1 MKRSRW
7 LKVMTTVISG
17 PGQPIIGKQLAGL
30 LNANHVTVADKFFPD
45 GERDMILSSESL
57 DKKTIIV
64 QSISQPQDAN
74 LFSLLQLAYTAEEF
88 GAKDIT
94 LVAPYLAYGTKDRRI
109 LAGEIISIFHV
120 FKLIRAT
127 PAKRLY
133 VIDIHNTEV
142 LKGRED
148 FFHNVTAMPFF
159 GKYYLEKNLN
169 NPLVLAP
176 DFGAKERVS
185 IIGKILNAET
195 DHFEKKRDPVTGK
208 TKLFPHKI
216 DVKERDVIIADEVI
230 RTGGTIAKSV
240 AALKEMN
247 VGRVFVA
254 STHMMSV
261 NDADK
266 RILNAGAEEIIST
279 DSLPSN
285 YSKIQCAPIIHK
297 ELKI

>member
-1 MKRSRW
+1 
-7 LKVMTTVISG
+7 MTTVISG
-17 PGQPIIGKQLAGL
+17 PGQPSIGKQLAEL
-30 LNANHVTVADKFFPD
+30 MNADHINVTHKFFPD

-64 QSISQPQDAN
+64 QSITRPQDSN

-94 LVAPYLAYGTKDRRI
+94 LVAPYLAYGAKDRRI
-109 LAGEIISIFHV
+109 LTGEVVSIYHV

-148 FFHNVTAMPFF
+148 FFHNISAMPSF

-185 IIGKILNAET
+185 IIGKVMDAET
-195 DHFEKKRDPVTGK
+195 DHFVKKRDPVTGE
-208 TKLFPHKI
+208 TKLYPHKI
-216 DVKERDVIIADEVI
+216 DVKDRDVIIADEVI

-240 AALKEMN
+240 AVLKEMN
-247 VGRVFVA
+247 VGRVFIA
-254 STHMMSV
+254 STHMMTI
-261 NDADK
+261 NDAYK

-285 YSKIQCAPIIHK
+285 YSKIQCAPLIHK
-297 ELKI
+297 GLKI

>member
-1 MKRSRW
+1 MKRSKW

-17 PGQPIIGKQLAGL
+17 PGQPSIGKQLAGL
-30 LNANHVTVADKFFPD
+30 LNANHVTVSDKFFPD

-64 QSISQPQDAN
+64 QSITQPQDSN

-94 LVAPYLAYGTKDRRI
+94 LVAPYLAYGAKDKRI
-109 LAGEIISIFHV
+109 LTGEVVSIYHV

-148 FFHNVTAMPFF
+148 FFHNISAMSSF

-169 NPLVLAP
+169 NPLILAP

-185 IIGKILNAET
+185 IIGKVMNAET
-195 DHFEKKRDPVTGK
+195 DHFEKNRDPVTGEI
-208 TKLFPHKI
+208 KLYPHKI
-216 DVKERDVIIADEVI
+216 DVKDRDVIIVDEVI

-240 AALKEMN
+240 TALKEMN
-247 VGRVFVA
+247 VERVFIA
-254 STHMMSV
+254 GTHMMNV

-285 YSKIQCAPIIHK
+285 YSKIQCAPLIHK

>member
-1 MKRSRW
+1 
-7 LKVMTTVISG
+7 MTTVISG
-17 PGQPIIGKQLAGL
+17 PGQPSIGKQLAEL
-30 LNANHVTVADKFFPD
+30 MNADHINVTHKFFPD

-64 QSISQPQDAN
+64 QSITRPQDSN

-94 LVAPYLAYGTKDRRI
+94 LVAPYLAYGAKDRRI
-109 LAGEIISIFHV
+109 LTGEVVSIYHV

-142 LKGRED
+142 LKRRED
-148 FFHNVTAMPFF
+148 FFHNISAMPSF

-185 IIGKILNAET
+185 IIGKVMDAET
-195 DHFEKKRDPVTGK
+195 DHFVKKRDPVTGE
-208 TKLFPHKI
+208 TKLYPHKI
-216 DVKERDVIIADEVI
+216 DVKDRDVIIADEVI

-240 AALKEMN
+240 AVLKEMN
-247 VGRVFVA
+247 VGRVFIA
-254 STHMMSV
+254 STHMMTI
-261 NDADK
+261 NDAYK

-285 YSKIQCAPIIHK
+285 YSKIQCAPLIHK
-297 ELKI
+297 GLKI

>member
-1 MKRSRW
+1 MQRSKW

-17 PGQPIIGKQLAGL
+17 PGQPSIGKQLAEL
-30 LNANHVTVADKFFPD
+30 LDANHVSVKDKFFPD
-45 GERDMILSSESL
+45 GERDMILSSENL

-64 QSISQPQDAN
+64 QSITRPQDSN
-74 LFSLLQLAYTAEEF
+74 FFSLLQLAYTAEEF

-94 LVAPYLAYGTKDRRI
+94 LVAPYLAYGAKDRRI
-109 LAGEIISIFHV
+109 LEGEVVSVFHV

-133 VIDIHNTEV
+133 MIDLHNLEV

-148 FFHNVTAMPFF
+148 FFHNISAMPAF

-185 IIGKILNAET
+185 VIGKVMGAEA
-195 DHFEKKRDPVTGK
+195 DHFEKRRDPVNGE

-216 DVKERDVIIADEVI
+216 NVKDRDVIIADEVI

-240 AALKEMN
+240 IALKKMN

-254 STHMMSV
+254 STHMMAINSGE
-261 NDADK
+261 K
-266 RILNAGAEEIIST
+266 RILEAGAEEIIST
-279 DSLPSN
+279 DSLPSD
-285 YSKIQCAPIIHK
+285 YSKIQCAPIIHN

>member
-1 MKRSRW
+1 
-7 LKVMTTVISG
+7 MTTVISG

-148 FFHNVTAMPFF
+148 YFHNVTAMPFF

-208 TKLFPHKI
+208 IKLFPHKI

>member
-1 MKRSRW
+1 MH
-7 LKVMTTVISG
+7 T
-17 PGQPIIGKQLAGL
+17 
-30 LNANHVTVADKFFPD
+30 
-45 GERDMILSSESL
+45 
-57 DKKTIIV
+57 
-64 QSISQPQDAN
+64 
-74 LFSLLQLAYTAEEF
+74 
-88 GAKDIT
+88 
-94 LVAPYLAYGTKDRRI
+94 YLAYGTKDRRI
-109 LAGEIISIFHV
+109 LAGEIISIFHI

>member
-1 MKRSRW
+1 MKRSKW

-17 PGQPIIGKQLAGL
+17 PGQPIIGKQLADL
-30 LNANHVTVADKFFPD
+30 LNANYVTVSDKFFPD

-64 QSISQPQDAN
+64 QSISLPQDTN

-94 LVAPYLAYGTKDRRI
+94 LVTPYLAYGTKDRRI
-109 LAGEIISIFHV
+109 LTGEVVSIYHV
-120 FKLIRAT
+120 FKIIRAT
-127 PAKRLY
+127 PAKRLF

-148 FFHNVTAMPFF
+148 FFHNISAMPSF

-185 IIGKILNAET
+185 VIGKILNAET
-195 DHFEKKRDPVTGK
+195 DFFEKKRDPVTGE
-208 TKLFPHKI
+208 TKLYPHEI
-216 DVKERDVIIADEVI
+216 NVKDRDVIIADEVI

-254 STHMMSV
+254 STHMMTV

-285 YSKIQCAPIIHK
+285 YSKIQCAPLIHR

>member
-1 MKRSRW
+1 MKRSKW

-17 PGQPIIGKQLAGL
+17 PGQPIVGKQLAGL
-30 LNANHVTVADKFFPD
+30 LNANHVTVSDKFFPD

-64 QSISQPQDAN
+64 QSISQPQDTN

-94 LVAPYLAYGTKDRRI
+94 LVAPYIAYGTKDRRI
-109 LAGEIISIFHV
+109 LTGEVVSIYHV
-120 FKLIRAT
+120 FKIIRAT

-148 FFHNVTAMPFF
+148 FFHNISAMPSF
-159 GKYYLEKNLN
+159 GKYYLEKNLD
-169 NPLVLAP
+169 NPLILAP

-185 IIGKILNAET
+185 VIGKILNAET
-195 DHFEKKRDPVTGK
+195 DYFEKKRDPVTGE
-208 TKLFPHKI
+208 TKLYPHKI

-254 STHMMSV
+254 STHMMTV

>member
-1 MKRSRW
+1 MKRSKW

-17 PGQPIIGKQLAGL
+17 PGQPTIGKQLAGL
-30 LNANHVTVADKFFPD
+30 LNANHVTVSDKFFPD

-64 QSISQPQDAN
+64 QSISQPQDSN

-109 LAGEIISIFHV
+109 LTGEVVSIYHV
-120 FKLIRAT
+120 FKLLRAT

-133 VIDIHNTEV
+133 VIDIHNSEV

-148 FFHNVTAMPFF
+148 FFHNISAMPSF

-176 DFGAKERVS
+176 DLGAKERVS
-185 IIGKILNAET
+185 IIGKVMNADT
-195 DHFEKKRDPVTGK
+195 DYFDKKRNPVTGE
-208 TKLFPHKI
+208 TNLNPHKI

-230 RTGGTIAKSV
+230 RTGITIAKSV

-247 VGRVFVA
+247 IGRVFVA
-254 STHMMSV
+254 STHMMNV

-266 RILNAGAEEIIST
+266 RILNAGAEEIICT

-285 YSKIQCAPIIHK
+285 YSKIQCAPLIHK